1 MYVDIQ
7 MSKKY
12 LWMFSSDFKIDRNT
26 YILLKE
32 INFFLMWA
40 MLTCCDVYTR
50 TAFWSSV
57 SHRNNFITS
66 V

>member
-1 MYVDIQ
+1 MYVYIQ

-12 LWMFSSDFKIDRNT
+12 LWMFSSNFKIGKNT
-26 YILLKE
+26 YILLEE
-32 INFFLMWA
+32 ILLLIWA

-57 SHRNNFITS
+57 IHCNNFITF